1 MALFQ
6 LFDYDQDGVVNKKEG
21 QGMLRCLGFNTE
33 DARMAELVRRDTC
46 SLVLQKRSIRRFVI
60 TER

>member
-1 MALFQ
+1 MKLFQ

-33 DARMAELVRRDTC
+33 DARMAELVRRHLVTC
-46 SLVLQKRSIRRFVI
+46 HTTCHATCDVR
-60 TER
+60 

>member
-33 DARMAELVRRDTC
+33 DARMAELVSRDNWSRVTC
-46 SLVLQKRSIRRFVI
+46 DATCDVR
-60 TER
+60 